1 MKGGFSYLTIM
12 AIGVA
17 ALVATPIIFTLYSA
31 INVDAQLW
39 IRLYDT
45 RLKIILPNTIK
56 LLISVGIMTALVGV
70 ITAWIVTRY
79 DFKGKRIW
87 EWALILPLAMP
98 GYVLAY
104 AYGSIMAPGGIAQ
117 RLWINLFGEGP
128 SQILAMPSLYGFW
141 GVSIILSL
149 VNYPYIYLLT

>member
-104 AYGSIMAPGGIAQ
+104 AYGSIMALEALPRDCGLI
-117 RLWINLFGEGP
+117 
-128 SQILAMPSLYGFW
+128 SLVKGLHRFW
-141 GVSIILSL
+141 QCLHFMVSGVS
-149 VNYPYIYLLT
+149 LLY